1 VSNIHRPISNDPLD
15 QSDSQ
20 NSRSLYEKDTSSTLS
35 VSIKEGK
42 YILYQKLH
50 AIQQSSDPNNA
61 AAKQSEQNNN
71 NDNSNPT
78 DPSNHQSSSNDNSS
92 NLPSNT
98 AAVDTPRKPTT
109 ILTLPT
115 EIRLMIYGYLFTSLT
130 ENTLARTHTYPLPP
144 LLRANAVFRHES
156 LQEWGSHLERVVAQ
170 HKEVQLSNERERRD
184 LEMRGRDLAFL
195 RLGNR
200 IKHVAMVEANAGQS
214 IAVFKR
220 LDKLRELQA
229 HQMLAES
236 GAALGAGGSGERW
249 RDGRV

>member
-1 VSNIHRPISNDPLD
+1 VSSIIGQPRTILYD

-20 NSRSLYEKDTSSTLS
+20 TSRSLYKKDTSSTLS

-50 AIQQSSDPNNA
+50 ATQ
-61 AAKQSEQNNN
+61 QSEQNNN

-78 DPSNHQSSSNDNSS
+78 DPGNHQSNINND

-98 AAVDTPRKPTT
+98 TTAADAPKKPTT

-130 ENTLARTHTYPLPP
+130 ENTIARTHTYPLPP

-170 HKEVQLSNERERRD
+170 HKEVQLSNQRGRRD
-184 LEMRGRDLAFL
+184 LEIRGRDFVFL
-195 RLGNR
+195 RSGNR
-200 IKHVAMVEANAGQS
+200 IQQEALVLANAGQC
-214 IAVFKR
+214 IAVVKR
-220 LDKLRELQA
+220 VDKLR
-229 HQMLAES
+229 
-236 GAALGAGGSGERW
+236 
-249 RDGRV
+249 